1 MFTNNN
7 VQRLWK
13 KIDKRDQEIFNFNIK
28 EMDWVAYSFLYIR
41 GMRKYW
47 FKEDESTLDQARK
60 RWNR

>member
-13 KIDKRDQEIFNFNIK
+13 KIDKRDQEIFNFDMK
-28 EMDWVAYSFLYIR
+28 QMDWVEYSHQYIH

-47 FKEDESTLDQARK
+47 FKEDESTLEMARK
-60 RWNR
+60 KWNR